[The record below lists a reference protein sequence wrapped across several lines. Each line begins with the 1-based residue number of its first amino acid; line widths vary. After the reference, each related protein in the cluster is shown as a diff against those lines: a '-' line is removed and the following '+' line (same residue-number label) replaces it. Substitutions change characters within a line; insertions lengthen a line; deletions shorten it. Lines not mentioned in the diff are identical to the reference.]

1 MRISDWSSDVCSSD
15 LLVIARG
22 AGILLRIGGV
32 DAIDLGRLQHK
43 VRLDFDRA
51 QGRCRVGREE
61 WIAGAGRAH
70 QHAAF
75 FEMTHR
81 LATDEVLA
89 DLDDADRRWHA
100 RLHAGA
106 SDRKDDR
113 AQWRERGWS
122 YGEISVAADLF
133 KKQ

>member
-32 DAIDLGRLQHK
+32 DAIDLGRLQHQ

-61 WIAGAGRAH
+61 WIAGAGREH

-89 DLDDADRRWHA
+89 DLVDADRSEEHTSELQSIMRNA
-100 RLHAGA
+100 YAVLCL
-106 SDRKDDR
+106 K
-113 AQWRERGWS
+113 
-122 YGEISVAADLF
+122 
-133 KKQ
+133 